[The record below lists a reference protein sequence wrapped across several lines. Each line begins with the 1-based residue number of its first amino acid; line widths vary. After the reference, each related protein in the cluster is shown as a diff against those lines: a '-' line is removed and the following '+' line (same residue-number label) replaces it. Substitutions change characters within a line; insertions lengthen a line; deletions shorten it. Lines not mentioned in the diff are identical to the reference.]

1 MNYIYENSFV
11 CKIVIKLSI
20 YYDKWISEF
29 DRLWQRLLADE
40 CYYLILTRSQNSE
53 VSLHFAFYQDFQ
65 GNHGFLSAKF
75 CTYYAVLSSFF

>member
-1 MNYIYENSFV
+1 MNYIHENSFV

-20 YYDKWISEF
+20 YELRQMNFGI
-29 DRLWQRLLADE
+29 WQRLLADE
-40 CYYLILTRSQNSE
+40 CYYLILTLSE
-53 VSLHFAFYQDFQ
+53 VSSSFYQDFQ